1 MTSKEITIGEKKAR
15 VAYCYAV
22 ELMFKKYTGEVIENF
37 DASNPE
43 QVMYLVL
50 SAIIAY
56 SSAKDIEQDVK
67 DEDIMYNAQPRQLID
82 AVKAIVEL
90 RMDWYKDAEDKKK
103 KAGEEKEG

>member
-56 SSAKDIEQDVK
+56 SSAKNIEQDVK

-90 RMDWYKDAEDKKK
+90 RMEWYSVPGDEKKK
-103 KAGEEKEG
+103 KGQQEGK